1 MQCVAGT
8 APCSLWQ
15 NAFLTDMARYPWS
28 ETRGS
33 AHFIEAARATQAWTM
48 SNMTYNGMSAKT
60 MLQDTINN
68 LWANG
73 VDLSNGGMYQNWG
86 TPNDG
91 RTPEPNMQ
99 VLTAFNPNLPS
110 WFDQPNGT
118 ISVSNATSTSSHTA
132 PSTTTSS
139 RSTSTLITN
148 NVETS
153 IASSTSIALTTS
165 SIQTTLPTAASPSV
179 LVAATV
185 NPQQPKSSAIVL
197 GGFAAF
203 ETFVIGL
210 IPISLLTKMSR
221 PGRQKSTKDWRT

>member
-15 NAFLTDMARYPWS
+15 NAFLTDMARYPWTD
-28 ETRGS
+28 TRGS

-68 LWANG
+68 LWAGG
-73 VDLSNGGMYQNWG
+73 VDPSNGGMYQNWG
-86 TPNDG
+86 TPNNG

-110 WFDQPNGT
+110 WFVKPNGT
-118 ISVSNATSTSSHTA
+118 TSVS
-132 PSTTTSS
+132 STTSISFHTTSLTITSS
-139 RSTSTLITN
+139 RSTSTQITN
-148 NVETS
+148 NVKTS
-153 IASSTSIALTTS
+153 IASSTSIALTAS
-165 SIQTTLPTAASPSV
+165 NIQTTLPTAASSST
-179 LVAATV
+179 LVAASV
-185 NPQQPKSSAIVL
+185 SPQQPKSSAIVL

-210 IPISLLTKMSR
+210 IPIHY
-221 PGRQKSTKDWRT
+221 